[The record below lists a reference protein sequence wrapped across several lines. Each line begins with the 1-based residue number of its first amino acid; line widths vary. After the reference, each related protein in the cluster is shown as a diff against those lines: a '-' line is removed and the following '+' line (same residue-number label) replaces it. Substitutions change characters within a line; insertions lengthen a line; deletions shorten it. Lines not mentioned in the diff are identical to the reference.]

1 MIRKLRTLVYL
12 DFKPLPDSRT
22 EVTLRNFGYGT
33 GDDWAKNKAYFEK
46 AWPNVMGALEKRF
59 AAKG

>member
-1 MIRKLRTLVYL
+1 MYL
-12 DFKPLPDSRT
+12 DFKPLPDNRT